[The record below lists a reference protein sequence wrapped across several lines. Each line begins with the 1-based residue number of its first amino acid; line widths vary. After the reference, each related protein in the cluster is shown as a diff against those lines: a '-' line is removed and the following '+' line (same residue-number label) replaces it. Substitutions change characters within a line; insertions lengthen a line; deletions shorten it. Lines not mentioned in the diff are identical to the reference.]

1 MDCNLESSHRRLG
14 SFWMGIG
21 CSVVQIRDE
30 MEAKKDRGFLIF
42 NWKRWKFSSVWWI
55 MDRIFVEVE
64 LD

>member
-1 MDCNLESSHRRLG
+1 
-14 SFWMGIG
+14 
-21 CSVVQIRDE
+21 

>member
-1 MDCNLESSHRRLG
+1 
-14 SFWMGIG
+14 MGIG

-30 MEAKKDRGFLIF
+30 MEANKDRGFLIF

-55 MDRIFVEVE
+55 IDRIFVEVK